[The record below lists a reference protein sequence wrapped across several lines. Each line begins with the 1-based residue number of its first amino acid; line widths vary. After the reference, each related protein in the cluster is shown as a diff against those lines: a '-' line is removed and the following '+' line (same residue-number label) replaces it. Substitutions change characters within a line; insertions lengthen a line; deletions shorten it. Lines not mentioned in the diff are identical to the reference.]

1 MWRFA
6 YFFQLF
12 IRLLKGMLFMRIKS
26 VQTHYIVG
34 LILLP
39 LLSILLTLTPAQAS
53 CGSSSC
59 FLAIGNQPS
68 VQPQGSLRADVNY
81 SYVPQTG
88 PDNRVAAVNLETKE
102 QILDEHQ
109 EFQTINQQLQLNLN
123 YGVTDNFT
131 LQLTVPVVSRDHD
144 HRIEVGVEPD
154 SGPNEGEGEFENFD
168 TSSIGDIRLMAKYG
182 FLPSLR
188 SLIVI
193 GAGVDFPTGD
203 FESRNSEGMVQEPS
217 LQVGRGD
224 YGAVGHIFQSY
235 ELIPHTLNQ
244 FFSYTYRH
252 TFKNKFDYQFGDTH
266 MVTGG
271 LSYNVTPAINLS
283 GQLSWTYMVHDNY
296 RSTLAQAGGIGTGLS
311 GETEIDETLQTRRV
325 QNTGSTNLLFTPGI
339 TLNLS
344 DSTSWYFYSQ
354 VPLVQDFNGGLE
366 QGVSFLTGFVKFFNV
381 GTPS

>member
-1 MWRFA
+1 MKHRQILSQKFS
-6 YFFQLF
+6 
-12 IRLLKGMLFMRIKS
+12 LLLVIP
-26 VQTHYIVG
+26 IVV
-34 LILLP
+34 
-39 LLSILLTLTPAQAS
+39 LSLSQTPAHAS
-53 CGSSSC
+53 CGSASC

-88 PDNRVAAVNLETKE
+88 PDQRVAAVNLESKE

-131 LQLTVPVVSRDHD
+131 LQLTVPVVFRDHD
-144 HRIEVGVEPD
+144 HQIEVGVEPD
-154 SGPNEGEGEFENFD
+154 SGPNEGKGAFENFD

-193 GAGVDFPTGD
+193 GAGVDFPTGE
-203 FESRNSEGMVQEPS
+203 FQARNSEGVVQEPS

-224 YGAVGHIFQSY
+224 YGAIGHIFQSY
-235 ELIPHTLNQ
+235 ELIPHKLNQ

-283 GQLSWTYMVHDNY
+283 GQLNWTYSVHDTY
-296 RSTLAQAGGIGTGLS
+296 RSTLSQAGGIGAGLA
-311 GETEIDETLQTRRV
+311 GETEIDDTLQTRGV
-325 QNTGSTNLLFTPGI
+325 NNTGSTNLMFTPGI
-339 TLNLS
+339 TLNLN

-366 QGVSFLTGFVKFFNV
+366 QGVSFLTGFVHFFHI

>member
-39 LLSILLTLTPAQAS
+39 LLSILLTLTPVQAS

-81 SYVPQTG
+81 SYIPQTG

-203 FESRNSEGMVQEPS
+203 FESRNSEGKVQEPS

-325 QNTGSTNLLFTPGI
+325 QNTGSTNLMFTPGI

-354 VPLVQDFNGGLE
+354 VPLVQDFNEGLE

-381 GTPS
+381 GTLS

>member
-1 MWRFA
+1 MKPTPLYVQGFLMVMIAIGSGWV
-6 YFFQLF
+6 
-12 IRLLKGMLFMRIKS
+12 ISIKS
-26 VQTHYIVG
+26 
-34 LILLP
+34 
-39 LLSILLTLTPAQAS
+39 AEAS

-68 VQPQGSLRADVNY
+68 VQPKGTLRADVNY

-88 PDNRVAAVNLETKE
+88 PDQRVAALNLETKE
-102 QILDEHQ
+102 QILDEHL

-131 LQLTVPVVSRDHD
+131 LQLTVPVISRDHD

-168 TSSIGDIRLMAKYG
+168 TSGIGDIRLMAKYG

-188 SLIVI
+188 SLIVF
-193 GAGVDFPTGD
+193 GAGVDFPTGN
-203 FESRNSEGMVQEPS
+203 FQARNSEGFVQEPW

-252 TFKNKFDYQFGDTH
+252 TFKNKFGYQFGDSH
-266 MVTGG
+266 IVTGG

-283 GQLSWTYMVHDNY
+283 GQLNWTYTVHDSY
-296 RSTLAQAGGIGTGLS
+296 RSRLEQAGGIGPGLS
-311 GETEIDETLQTRRV
+311 GETDLDENLQTRQVR
-325 QNTGSTNLLFTPGI
+325 NSGSTNLMFTPGI
-339 TLNLS
+339 TLLLN

-354 VPLVQDFNGGLE
+354 VPLIQDFNGGLE

>member
-1 MWRFA
+1 MKYRQ
-6 YFFQLF
+6 FFTKHILLF
-12 IRLLKGMLFMRIKS
+12 ILF
-26 VQTHYIVG
+26 
-34 LILLP
+34 P
-39 LLSILLTLTPAQAS
+39 LVFVPLTLAPAHAS
-53 CGSSSC
+53 CGSASC

-68 VQPQGSLRADVNY
+68 VQPKGTVRADLSY

-88 PDNRVAAVNLETKE
+88 PDNRVAAVNLEGKE

-131 LQLTVPVVSRDHD
+131 LQLTVPVVFRDHD

-193 GAGVDFPTGD
+193 GAGMEFPTGD
-203 FESRNSEGMVQEPS
+203 FEARNSEGGVQEPT
-217 LQVGRGD
+217 LQAGRGD

-235 ELIPHTLNQ
+235 ELIPHKLNQ

-252 TFKNKFDYQFGDTH
+252 TFKNKFDYQYGDTH
-266 MVTGG
+266 FVTGG
-271 LSYNVTPAINLS
+271 LSYNVTPAINFS
-283 GQLSWTYMVHDNY
+283 GQLNWTYTVGDRY
-296 RSTLAQAGGIGTGLS
+296 RSTLEQAGGIGPGLS
-311 GETEIDETLQTRRV
+311 GETDLDENLRTRRV
-325 QNTGSTNLLFTPGI
+325 ENTGSTNLMFTPGL

-366 QGVSFLTGFVKFFNV
+366 QGVSFLTGFVHFFNV

>member
-1 MWRFA
+1 MK
-6 YFFQLF
+6 Y
-12 IRLLKGMLFMRIKS
+12 RLSSTKHILL
-26 VQTHYIVG
+26 
-34 LILLP
+34 LILYP
-39 LLSILLTLTPAQAS
+39 IVFVPLTLVPAHAS

-68 VQPQGSLRADVNY
+68 VQPKGTLRADFNY

-88 PDNRVAAVNLETKE
+88 PDRRVAAVNLEGKE

-109 EFQTINQQLQLNLN
+109 ESQTINQQLQLNLN

-131 LQLTVPVVSRDHD
+131 LQLTIPVVFRDHD

-203 FESRNSEGMVQEPS
+203 FEAKNSEGRVQEPS

-235 ELIPHTLNQ
+235 ELIPHKLNQ

-266 MVTGG
+266 IVTGG
-271 LSYNVTPAINLS
+271 LSYNVTPAINFS
-283 GQLSWTYMVHDNY
+283 GQLNWTYTVGDRY
-296 RSTLAQAGGIGTGLS
+296 RSTLEQAGGIGPGLA
-311 GETEIDETLQTRRV
+311 GETDLDENLRTRRV
-325 QNTGSTNLLFTPGI
+325 ENTGSTNLMFTPGL

-366 QGVSFLTGFVKFFNV
+366 QGVSFLTGFVHFFNV
-381 GTPS
+381 STPS

>member
-1 MWRFA
+1 MESPTIS
-6 YFFQLF
+6 LF
-12 IRLLKGMLFMRIKS
+12 NSLF
-26 VQTHYIVG
+26 
-34 LILLP
+34 
-39 LLSILLTLTPAQAS
+39 
-53 CGSSSC
+53 
-59 FLAIGNQPS
+59 
-68 VQPQGSLRADVNY
+68 
-81 SYVPQTG
+81 
-88 PDNRVAAVNLETKE
+88 
-102 QILDEHQ
+102 
-109 EFQTINQQLQLNLN
+109 
-123 YGVTDNFT
+123 
-131 LQLTVPVVSRDHD
+131 
-144 HRIEVGVEPD
+144 IEVGVEPD

-203 FESRNSEGMVQEPS
+203 FEAKNSEGRVQEPS

-235 ELIPHTLNQ
+235 ELIPHKLQ

-266 MVTGG
+266 IVTGG

-283 GQLSWTYMVHDNY
+283 GHPG
-296 RSTLAQAGGIGTGLS
+296 LA
-311 GETEIDETLQTRRV
+311 GETDLDENLRTRRV
-325 QNTGSTNLLFTPGI
+325 ENTGSTNLMFTPGL

-366 QGVSFLTGFVKFFNV
+366 QGVRFLTGFVHFFNV